1 MAARK
6 KAKTVTVRKGNKLKA
21 PEWTGWESWDGKT
34 YHAFSKDTFKFYYEN
49 FKPADLLPALF
60 NWMKENGYSKDD
72 VSDAKAAPYIET
84 TPAIYANA

>member
-21 PEWTGWESWDGKT
+21 PEWSGWESWDGKT
-34 YHAFSKDTFKFYYEN
+34 YHQFSKDTFKFYYEN

-60 NWMKENGYSKDD
+60 N
-72 VSDAKAAPYIET
+72 
-84 TPAIYANA
+84 